1 MKSRKVSYMPYVGG
15 FLLAVLVLAG
25 PFLFP
30 ASRVAH
36 AHTFSTSESAQ
47 FLSLVEQIRAEM
59 GLVTLN
65 LENNNATLASE
76 HAERAANILSNST
89 LDEVRERNNRV
100 ADTLESSLLQLKDSV
115 TPSSNVTQQEQIPQ
129 DRIQSI
135 SQTVQSLN
143 DTLSEAV
150 TVRVESEQQNNA
162 TTWAMVLANLT
173 NTILSKY
180 GNATGA
186 AFDLTDETNLSGIEG
201 EDAQVSG
208 EGINNS
214 AMPENRT
221 TSNVTTSTII
231 VDEAAYQTAQYL
243 ANNTVLQ
250 LFNDMLK
257 PFTTTGA
264 TGPDGTTAIN
274 IDNITTAQQPQQQLD
289 NGTLSTSNENS
300 NNATAGID
308 ELEKNL
314 LQLRDNVNSKASP
327 NEVMTIAHLK
337 IYPMLMQLYG
347 LTPEAEEEEE
357 DH

>member
-1 MKSRKVSYMPYVGG
+1 MPYVGG
-15 FLLAVLVLAG
+15 FLLAVLVLAV

-65 LENNNATLASE
+65 LENNNATLARE

-115 TPSSNVTQQEQIPQ
+115 TPSSNVTLQEQIPQ

-264 TGPDGTTAIN
+264 TGPNGTTAMN
-274 IDNITTAQQPQQQLD
+274 IDNITTAQQQQQLD
-289 NGTLSTSNENS
+289 NGTLSTSNDNS

-337 IYPMLMQLYG
+337 IYPMLIQLYG
-347 LTPEAEEEEE
+347 LTPETEEEE

>member
-115 TPSSNVTQQEQIPQ
+115 TPSSNVTLQEQIPQ

-231 VDEAAYQTAQYL
+231 VDEAAYQTAQYI

-250 LFNDMLK
+250 LFNNILK
-257 PFTTTGA
+257 LFTTTGA
-264 TGPDGTTAIN
+264 TGPNGTTAMN
-274 IDNITTAQQPQQQLD
+274 IDNITTAQQQQLD
-289 NGTLSTSNENS
+289 NGTLSTSNDNS

-327 NEVMTIAHLK
+327 NEAMTIAHLK
-337 IYPMLMQLYG
+337 IYPMLIQLYG
-347 LTPEAEEEEE
+347 LTPENKEEE

>member
-1 MKSRKVSYMPYVGG
+1 
-15 FLLAVLVLAG
+15 
-25 PFLFP
+25 
-30 ASRVAH
+30 
-36 AHTFSTSESAQ
+36 
-47 FLSLVEQIRAEM
+47 M

-65 LENNNATLASE
+65 LENNNATLARE

-264 TGPDGTTAIN
+264 TGPNGTTAIN
-274 IDNITTAQQPQQQLD
+274 IDNITTAQQQQLD

-327 NEVMTIAHLK
+327 NEVMTIARLK
-337 IYPMLMQLYG
+337 IYPMLIQLYG
-347 LTPEAEEEEE
+347 LTPENEEEE

>member
-1 MKSRKVSYMPYVGG
+1 
-15 FLLAVLVLAG
+15 
-25 PFLFP
+25 
-30 ASRVAH
+30 
-36 AHTFSTSESAQ
+36 
-47 FLSLVEQIRAEM
+47 
-59 GLVTLN
+59 
-65 LENNNATLASE
+65 
-76 HAERAANILSNST
+76 
-89 LDEVRERNNRV
+89 
-100 ADTLESSLLQLKDSV
+100 V
-115 TPSSNVTQQEQIPQ
+115 TPSSNVTLQEQIPQ

-135 SQTVQSLN
+135 SQIVQSLN

-264 TGPDGTTAIN
+264 TGPNGTTAIN
-274 IDNITTAQQPQQQLD
+274 IDNITTAQQQQQQQQQQLELKCKID
-289 NGTLSTSNENS
+289 SIHGFSNHSDYNQLIAYIS
-300 NNATAGID
+300 RLKPKLKRVIINHG
-308 ELEKNL
+308 EKPKVQNL
-314 LQLRDNVNSKASP
+314 ASSVN
-327 NEVMTIAHLK
+327 K
-337 IYPMLMQLYG
+337 ILNIQCQYLLV
-347 LTPEAEEEEE
+347 PEATKLL
-357 DH
+357 

>member
-65 LENNNATLASE
+65 LENNNATLARE

-89 LDEVRERNNRV
+89 IDEIRERNNRV

-264 TGPDGTTAIN
+264 TGLNGTTAMN
-274 IDNITTAQQPQQQLD
+274 IDNITTAQQQLLD
-289 NGTLSTSNENS
+289 NGSFSTSNDNS

-327 NEVMTIAHLK
+327 NEVMTIARLK
-337 IYPMLMQLYG
+337 IYPMLIQLYG
-347 LTPEAEEEEE
+347 LTPENEEEE

>member
-65 LENNNATLASE
+65 LENNNATLARE

-264 TGPDGTTAIN
+264 TGPNGTTAIN
-274 IDNITTAQQPQQQLD
+274 IDNITTAQQQLLD
-289 NGTLSTSNENS
+289 NGSFSTSNDNS

-337 IYPMLMQLYG
+337 IYPMLIQLLG
-347 LTPEAEEEEE
+347 LTPEAEEDE

>member
-1 MKSRKVSYMPYVGG
+1 
-15 FLLAVLVLAG
+15 
-25 PFLFP
+25 
-30 ASRVAH
+30 
-36 AHTFSTSESAQ
+36 
-47 FLSLVEQIRAEM
+47 VEQIRAEM

-65 LENNNATLASE
+65 LENNNATLARE

-257 PFTTTGA
+257 PFTT
-264 TGPDGTTAIN
+264 
-274 IDNITTAQQPQQQLD
+274 AQQPQQQQLD

-347 LTPEAEEEEE
+347 LTPEAEEEE

>member
-1 MKSRKVSYMPYVGG
+1 
-15 FLLAVLVLAG
+15 
-25 PFLFP
+25 
-30 ASRVAH
+30 
-36 AHTFSTSESAQ
+36 
-47 FLSLVEQIRAEM
+47 
-59 GLVTLN
+59 
-65 LENNNATLASE
+65 
-76 HAERAANILSNST
+76 
-89 LDEVRERNNRV
+89 
-100 ADTLESSLLQLKDSV
+100 
-115 TPSSNVTQQEQIPQ
+115 
-129 DRIQSI
+129 
-135 SQTVQSLN
+135 
-143 DTLSEAV
+143 LSEAV

-180 GNATGA
+180 GNATGV

-264 TGPDGTTAIN
+264 TGPNGTTAIN
-274 IDNITTAQQPQQQLD
+274 IDNITTAQQPQQQQLD
-289 NGTLSTSNENS
+289 NGTLSTSNDNS

-337 IYPMLMQLYG
+337 IYPMLIQLLG
-347 LTPEAEEEEE
+347 LTPEAEEDE

>member
-1 MKSRKVSYMPYVGG
+1 MKSREVSYMPYVGG
-15 FLLAVLVLAG
+15 FLLAILVLAG

-115 TPSSNVTQQEQIPQ
+115 TPSSNVTLQEQIPQ

-214 AMPENRT
+214 AMPGNRT

-231 VDEAAYQTAQYL
+231 VDEAAFQTAQYL

-264 TGPDGTTAIN
+264 TGPNGTTAIN
-274 IDNITTAQQPQQQLD
+274 IDNITTAQQQQLD

-347 LTPEAEEEEE
+347 LTPEAEEEE

>member
-1 MKSRKVSYMPYVGG
+1 
-15 FLLAVLVLAG
+15 
-25 PFLFP
+25 
-30 ASRVAH
+30 
-36 AHTFSTSESAQ
+36 
-47 FLSLVEQIRAEM
+47 M

-115 TPSSNVTQQEQIPQ
+115 TPSSNVTLQEQIPQ

-264 TGPDGTTAIN
+264 TGPNGTTAIN
-274 IDNITTAQQPQQQLD
+274 IDNITTAQQQQQQQLD
-289 NGTLSTSNENS
+289 NGTLSTSNDNS

-337 IYPMLMQLYG
+337 IYPMLIQLLG
-347 LTPEAEEEEE
+347 LTPEAEEDE

>member
-15 FLLAVLVLAG
+15 FLLAVLVLAV

-65 LENNNATLASE
+65 LENNNATLARE

-115 TPSSNVTQQEQIPQ
+115 TPSSNVTLQEQIPQ

-208 EGINNS
+208 EGINNNS

-264 TGPDGTTAIN
+264 TGPNGTTAMN
-274 IDNITTAQQPQQQLD
+274 IDNITTAQQQQQLD
-289 NGTLSTSNENS
+289 NGTLSTSNDNS

-337 IYPMLMQLYG
+337 IYPMLIQLYG
-347 LTPEAEEEEE
+347 LTPETEEEE

>member
-1 MKSRKVSYMPYVGG
+1 MPYVGG

-65 LENNNATLASE
+65 LENNNATLARE

-89 LDEVRERNNRV
+89 IDEIRERNNRV

-186 AFDLTDETNLSGIEG
+186 AFDLTDETDLSGIEG

-214 AMPENRT
+214 AMPENR
-221 TSNVTTSTII
+221 TII

-264 TGPDGTTAIN
+264 TGPNGTTAIN
-274 IDNITTAQQPQQQLD
+274 IDNITTAQQQQQQQLD
-289 NGTLSTSNENS
+289 NGTLSTSNDNS

-337 IYPMLMQLYG
+337 IYPMLIQLLG
-347 LTPEAEEEEE
+347 LTPEAEEDE